1 MANRRTVSEH
11 PTTDEEK
18 IRLDIAVEVTV
29 RAINNRNEIPIVII
43 RKLLGLHLIPTAKKG
58 STTQELFDKHIVRVI
73 VVKEAAGRV
82 RTQERERSNINESTK
97 VITDR
102 ASNKR
107 KKLQRSLAKH
117 NGQTNMIQPLVQ
129 DVIHGRPRRQK
140 HTRDIVH
147 SKKSNGMGVVRV
159 TVSKSLTAL
168 TQSPLARRQDGGLE
182 SSGGI
187 LVNRVLPNAMD
198 VASKRIRTRLHI
210 LRPAS
215 SLKSQGMS
223 RTKGISK
230 GKPRRQGR
238 REPRT
243 GGREALRTTENLL
256 KTRRTEGRTLPKS
269 EKRASDICTRG
280 SRFNRRPAETTKFGR
295 ELKPITDKR
304 NAHAVGRK
312 AVNKQTSMVK
322 KTVKATSPKTRNRR
336 RDDPQIRI
344 ELKGDMTTDH
354 MLQDARLTGE

>member
-168 TQSPLARRQDGGLE
+168 TQSPLARRQNGGL
-182 SSGGI
+182 
-187 LVNRVLPNAMD
+187 VP
-198 VASKRIRTRLHI
+198 
-210 LRPAS
+210 
-215 SLKSQGMS
+215 
-223 RTKGISK
+223 
-230 GKPRRQGR
+230 
-238 REPRT
+238 
-243 GGREALRTTENLL
+243 
-256 KTRRTEGRTLPKS
+256 
-269 EKRASDICTRG
+269 
-280 SRFNRRPAETTKFGR
+280 
-295 ELKPITDKR
+295 
-304 NAHAVGRK
+304 
-312 AVNKQTSMVK
+312 
-322 KTVKATSPKTRNRR
+322 
-336 RDDPQIRI
+336 
-344 ELKGDMTTDH
+344 
-354 MLQDARLTGE
+354 